1 MIKRQFF
8 DKESSTY
15 TYLIADKQSREA
27 CLIDPVIENIDH
39 YIQLLNE
46 LDLTLKI
53 GLDTHI
59 HADHVTALGELKN
72 RTACETYVGNP
83 GEVACATKGL
93 QDNMRFNL
101 GPISIKAI
109 YTPGHTQDSYCFY
122 IDHNGQYL
130 FTGDTLLIRG
140 TGRTDF
146 QNGDA
151 GLLYESL
158 HNNILLLPEH
168 TVVYPGHDYKGW
180 TQSTILEEKKFNPRI
195 QISDKKAFIEHMN
208 NLNLQEPKKMNI
220 AVPMNL
226 QCGKGEH

>member
-8 DKESSTY
+8 D
-15 TYLIADKQSREA
+15 
-27 CLIDPVIENIDH
+27 
-39 YIQLLNE
+39 IQLLNE

-101 GPISIKAI
+101 GAISIKAI
-109 YTPGHTQDSYCFY
+109 YTPGHTQDSYC
-122 IDHNGQYL
+122 
-130 FTGDTLLIRG
+130 LLIRG

-180 TQSTILEEKKFNPRI
+180 TQSTILTKK
-195 QISDKKAFIEHMN
+195 H
-208 NLNLQEPKKMNI
+208 L
-220 AVPMNL
+220 
-226 QCGKGEH
+226 

>member
-101 GPISIKAI
+101 GEISIKAI

-122 IDHNGQYL
+122 IDHNGHYL

-195 QISDKKAFIEHMN
+195 QISDKKTFIEHMN